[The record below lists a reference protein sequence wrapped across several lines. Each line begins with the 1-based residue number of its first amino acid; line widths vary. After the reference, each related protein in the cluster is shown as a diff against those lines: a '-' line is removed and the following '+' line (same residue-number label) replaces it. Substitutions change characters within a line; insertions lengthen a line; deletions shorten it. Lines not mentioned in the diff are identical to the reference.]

1 MTLFSHQHGV
11 IFNISLVATS
21 LLFVGLELERQPIS
35 KLLWSRDIV
44 EPTWRRRHLPVES
57 VTDFDNNEYGE
68 RHRLGM
74 RVVEDLTVDTREH
87 ARLGR
92 TLHVM
97 RLTDRQTHPRH
108 IARYLLVVVAI

>member
-1 MTLFSHQHGV
+1 
-11 IFNISLVATS
+11 
-21 LLFVGLELERQPIS
+21 
-35 KLLWSRDIV
+35 V

-97 RLTDRQTHPRH
+97 RLTDRQTDPPETHR
-108 IARYLLVVVAI
+108 ALLTCCCSDMTPHTTLPFIIDQ